1 MDFTKSFCKVACK
14 NCGETTF
21 TINTSINDDGV
32 EVFCTECKERLFWIG
47 THSLRE
53 KTDTLTEVDERL

>member
-21 TINTSINDDGV
+21 NINTSINDDGV
-32 EVFCTECKERLFWIG
+32 EVFCT
-47 THSLRE
+47 
-53 KTDTLTEVDERL
+53 